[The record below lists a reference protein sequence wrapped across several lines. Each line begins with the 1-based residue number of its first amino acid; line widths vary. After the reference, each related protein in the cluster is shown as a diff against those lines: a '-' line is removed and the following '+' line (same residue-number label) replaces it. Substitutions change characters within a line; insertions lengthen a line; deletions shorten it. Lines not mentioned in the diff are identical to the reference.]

1 MRQALKISLR
11 ASMLAAGLGYAT
23 LFAPGAQAASQY
35 QQDVQR
41 CNTTPGIDK
50 QACLQEAGAAAQAA
64 EQGKLTTPSM
74 QAESQNR
81 TRRCSNLPADKRQD
95 CMILMEDT
103 HAQTQ
108 GSVQSGGVIRETTI
122 TIPAPVT
129 SAPTSTTPATPAP
142 TTTTPVM
149 PSSSY

>member
-64 EQGKLTTPSM
+64 EHGKLTTPSM
-74 QAESQNR
+74 QAERQNR
-81 TRRCSNLPADKRQD
+81 TQRCSNLPADKRQD
-95 CMILMEDT
+95 CMILMDNGSVK
-103 HAQTQ
+103 TQ
-108 GSVQSGGVIRETTI
+108 GSVQSGGIIRETTI

-129 SAPTSTTPATPAP
+129 TAPATTTPAS
-142 TTTTPVM
+142 TTTAPVA
-149 PSSSY
+149 PASSY